1 MKKALIVMFLLISS
15 VILLT
20 ACEKGGKEMTVESLE
35 RVEGAWQGAI
45 EVPNSPLPIEIQ
57 FTKTDGTIS
66 IPVQGLDNYKLSS
79 VKLKDDSILLEMNM
93 QGQRITFDGKINDDT
108 ISGTFT
114 QNGSA
119 IPFALKKGALEV
131 EEEIG
136 EAVSVE
142 VLNGTMKGLLV
153 KPEGDGP
160 FPVMIIIA
168 GSGPTD
174 HNGNSIAIPGK
185 NNSLKMIA
193 EGLAEQGIAS
203 IRYDKRGV
211 GQNVLLA
218 GKEEDVTFEHFIDD
232 ARAFVEFAKSDKQFS
247 KVGIIGHSEGSLIGM
262 VAAGKTNIDGFVSI
276 AGAGRPIGEVLLEQ
290 LEAQLPEKLLTES
303 KDILRKLA
311 QGELVTNVSPELQ
324 SVFRP
329 SVQPYMISWLA
340 YNPAEEIQKLNSKVL
355 IINGTNDIQVP
366 VKDAEALYDA
376 KVASTLLLIKNMNHI
391 LKEAPADVEGNLAT
405 YSDPNLPLAEGLLE
419 GIVEFVK

>member
-1 MKKALIVMFLLISS
+1 
-15 VILLT
+15 
-20 ACEKGGKEMTVESLE
+20 MTVESLE